1 VSELKLLRIPTLCT
15 PYISVVSPSLY
26 TYVPDFVAKIL
37 VAPPG
42 SVSLW
47 FLRTLLK
54 VIVPAI
60 LQHFRRRGALQIE
73 KISFA
78 L

>member
-1 VSELKLLRIPTLCT
+1 
-15 PYISVVSPSLY
+15 LY
-26 TYVPDFVAKIL
+26 TYVPDFVAKIS

-42 SVSLW
+42 SVSLR

>member
-1 VSELKLLRIPTLCT
+1 MSELKLLRIPTLCT

-60 LQHFRRRGALQIE
+60 LKHIRRRSAQQIE